1 MPKVN
6 LMPRKKKPA
15 PRPKPDRAI
24 KQTKA
29 EFVLARSPKLSAAEV
44 VGLAKAAGLALTAH
58 RVHNIRW
65 AAKRKGKGKAKR
77 SKVAPRAVRPQ
88 ARQVRRTAPAARRA
102 IARRTA
108 SAPPRASALGVTGID
123 HVDLAYAVG
132 QLVAQGKTTASE
144 IIGLAAERR
153 ARIEVLETELR
164 SLRGGEVPAAD
175 VAAPTKAPTPMK
187 PAKPKAPGK
196 KRRARAA
203 TKAGAVSTRR
213 DGRTFTMT
221 PKALAAR
228 KLQGQYLGHLRQV
241 PAKEKPSFKA
251 IARDQ
256 GVAAAVAALKKRL
269 GKKA

>member
-15 PRPKPDRAI
+15 SQSKA
-24 KQTKA
+24 KKATTQTKG
-29 EFVLARSPKLSAAEV
+29 EFVLAQSSKLSAAEV

-65 AAKRKGKGKAKR
+65 AAKRKGKGKATR
-77 SKVAPRAVRPQ
+77 SKVAPQAVKSQGRK
-88 ARQVRRTAPAARRA
+88 VRRTAPAPRRALARRQ
-102 IARRTA
+102 A
-108 SAPPRASALGVTGID
+108 SAPPKANGRSVAGID

-132 QLVAQGKTTASE
+132 RLVAQGRTTASE
-144 IIGLAAERR
+144 IVSLAAERR
-153 ARIEVLETELR
+153 ARIEALETVLR
-164 SLRGGEVPAAD
+164 SLRGGEVPATD
-175 VAAPTKAPTPMK
+175 LAAPTKAPKPTK
-187 PAKPKAPGK
+187 PARPNAPGK
-196 KRRARAA
+196 KRRSRAPK
-203 TKAGAVSTRR
+203 KAGTVSTRR

-241 PAKEKPSFKA
+241 SAKEKPSFKA
-251 IARDQ
+251 IAHDK

-269 GKKA
+269 GKK